1 MTCNPLVRW
10 LERSFQL
17 LGDLRLRALN
27 LVWSL
32 VESDFISCRGNGA
45 SKKKIAIVGGGFVG
59 PTIAAGLIE
68 KDVSA
73 EITIFEERDTLLPLQ
88 QATRGGYIRTFTIGR
103 ATQYDDAGI
112 GLSSGRSFA
121 NALPRVGA

>member
-32 VESDFISCRGNGA
+32 VESDFISCTGNGA

-59 PTIAAGLIE
+59 LTIAAGLIE
-68 KDVSA
+68 KDVNA
-73 EITIFEERDTLLPLQ
+73 EITIFKERDLA
-88 QATRGGYIRTFTIGR
+88 AT
-103 ATQYDDAGI
+103 ATSDSRWLHPDIYDWPGDAI
-112 GLSSGRSFA
+112 
-121 NALPRVGA
+121 